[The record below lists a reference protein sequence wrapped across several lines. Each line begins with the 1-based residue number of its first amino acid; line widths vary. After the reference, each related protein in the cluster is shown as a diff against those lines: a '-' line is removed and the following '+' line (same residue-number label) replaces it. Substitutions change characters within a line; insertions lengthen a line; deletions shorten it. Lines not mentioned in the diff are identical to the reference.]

1 MISDERVIELAGKAA
16 SRYKRRVWWANHE
29 DMKHAGVEAIM
40 SAIPGYDPDYGV
52 EIGAYSWRV
61 AIYAVRRYVLKASAP
76 VSAKHRLDVL
86 KGLYRAEISAYEKD
100 EKPDPEETVHRVLLA
115 RTVRTRVESI
125 LGETGAAFAIGI
137 LGGDFQPK
145 DVIDDHGLKPA
156 EVYHAI
162 RMTKARLQSDKL
174 LYELWRDE

>member
-16 SRYKRRVWWANHE
+16 SRYKKRVWWANHE

-40 SAIPGYDPDYGV
+40 EAIPRYEPDRGIEV
-52 EIGAYSWRV
+52 GAYVWQV
-61 AIYAVRRYVLKASAP
+61 AIYAVRRYVLKQSAP
-76 VSAKHRLDVL
+76 VSAHHRLDVL
-86 KGLYRAEISAYEKD
+86 KGLYRAEISMYEKD
-100 EKPDPEETVHRVLLA
+100 EKPSPEETVHRVLLA

-145 DVIDDHGLKPA
+145 EVIDDHDLEPA

-162 RMTKARLQSDKL
+162 RMTKSRLQADKV
-174 LYELWRDE
+174 LYDLWRDE